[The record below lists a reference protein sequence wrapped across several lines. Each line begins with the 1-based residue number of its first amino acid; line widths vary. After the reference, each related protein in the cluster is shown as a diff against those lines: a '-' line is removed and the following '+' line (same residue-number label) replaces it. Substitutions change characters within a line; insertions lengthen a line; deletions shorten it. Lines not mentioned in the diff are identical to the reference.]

1 MRIREIIVI
10 SLGMVFLCGS
20 CTSAS
25 EKAWQFDGG
34 ISRPVLENYLGRAV
48 TMAEFLTVD
57 PFCNDGAY
65 PNKEDDIRLI
75 KNTGAK
81 FIGRSIYRWGGE
93 QVLNDPAFWR
103 GARQLIEKVHTFDKD
118 VIFQA
123 GTFEAVTREVSLL
136 KIPDWVFIALGLPV
150 EERNFSYEMML
161 NPEGKYVG
169 LWGEGSSVPDITRV
183 ETQLW
188 FMYLI
193 GSYIQIGCEAV
204 HLGQVAL
211 IGMNDPDF
219 ETWQSFLKK
228 VRDYARQ
235 HARRHWVLFDAHT
248 PSGGMLAGGVSLLDF
263 NSFPLRIKEI
273 PEKPMEGM
281 LEIGHLDALY
291 GRSLGCITPSGWS
304 CEALPYLVEFDNF
317 GISDH
322 PGVANVK
329 DHYVWGYDEI
339 TWFYIQS
346 SAYRQQWLKYAYDW
360 LRENDP
366 NGHLEMPVARVIS
379 TGNSADPKTCRGNT
393 PSEKCPQGMGVE
405 ETIKTLWN
413 RK

>member
-123 GTFEAVTREVSLL
+123 GTFEAVTREVNLL

-248 PSGGMLAGGVSLLDF
+248 PSGGMLAGEVSLLDF

-281 LEIGHLDALY
+281 LEMGHLDALY

-339 TWFYIQS
+339 TWFYLQS

>member
-1 MRIREIIVI
+1 
-10 SLGMVFLCGS
+10 
-20 CTSAS
+20 
-25 EKAWQFDGG
+25 
-34 ISRPVLENYLGRAV
+34 
-48 TMAEFLTVD
+48 
-57 PFCNDGAY
+57 
-65 PNKEDDIRLI
+65 
-75 KNTGAK
+75 
-81 FIGRSIYRWGGE
+81 
-93 QVLNDPAFWR
+93 
-103 GARQLIEKVHTFDKD
+103 
-118 VIFQA
+118 
-123 GTFEAVTREVSLL
+123 
-136 KIPDWVFIALGLPV
+136 
-150 EERNFSYEMML
+150 
-161 NPEGKYVG
+161 
-169 LWGEGSSVPDITRV
+169 
-183 ETQLW
+183 
-188 FMYLI
+188 
-193 GSYIQIGCEAV
+193 
-204 HLGQVAL
+204 
-211 IGMNDPDF
+211 MNDPDF

-281 LEIGHLDALY
+281 LEMGHLDALY

-322 PGVANVK
+322 PGLANVK

-339 TWFYIQS
+339 TWFYLQS